1 MARVLADFG
10 IVKELNEGVKRIY
23 SDMENYFLEPPEYS
37 EPSGQNVKWVLRNN
51 IIARVVR
58 QTETVDKKM
67 AEYWD
72 ELDAIE
78 KGIVTIMG
86 SRNCITAT
94 ELSVMISKTQRTVNK
109 KINHLMELGIIKMN
123 GNKHDSTLTYSL
135 NI

>member
-86 SRNCITAT
+86 SRNI
-94 ELSVMISKTQRTVNK
+94 R
-109 KINHLMELGIIKMN
+109 
-123 GNKHDSTLTYSL
+123 
-135 NI
+135 